1 MDFIETAGVNGRRLP
16 KHRCNNRAPSS
27 SPDTSLQTNLT
38 SRIAAESR
46 SDLPNTIGCKVFH
59 SGWDTQYLF
68 PWSIRQHLRNA
79 QARRQVTKESQS
91 RLTVSADRAGHVR
104 SDLSRV
110 SQ

>member
-16 KHRCNNRAPSS
+16 KHCCNNRAPVQL
-27 SPDTSLQTNLT
+27 PDTSLQTHLT
-38 SRIAAESR
+38 SRIAAESVPI
-46 SDLPNTIGCKVFH
+46 SSNTIGCKVFH

-79 QARRQVTKESQS
+79 QARRQVTKESQ
-91 RLTVSADRAGHVR
+91 RWLTASADRAGHVR